1 MNLEIFI
8 DMTPEEFYWKNKLTN
23 QEYMKEIRV
32 RSLSWVLDCFDRGT
46 IRKRTIKQ
54 LIPKISLESL
64 LKEMEDVERYEECVV
79 IKKVLDRI
87 YSDG

>member
-1 MNLEIFI
+1 
-8 DMTPEEFYWKNKLTN
+8 MTPEEFYWNNKMAN
-23 QEYMKEIRV
+23 KEYMKEIRV
-32 RSLSWVLDCFDRGT
+32 RSLSWMLDCFDRGT

-64 LKEMEDVERYEECVV
+64 LNEMEDLERYEECAV